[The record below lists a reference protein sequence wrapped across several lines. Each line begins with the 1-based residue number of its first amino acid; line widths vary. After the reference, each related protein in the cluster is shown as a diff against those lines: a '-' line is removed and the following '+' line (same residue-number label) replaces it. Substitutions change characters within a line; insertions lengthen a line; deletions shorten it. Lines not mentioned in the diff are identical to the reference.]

1 MYEFSPYIRENL
13 EFLQKLSKT
22 KNDKKKNSILL
33 SATAD
38 QILAIIEICA
48 NILKFNF
55 TLTKRQKKKLVKY
68 ADFYRALA
76 RTRSEKSAR
85 KKLQQGS
92 GIAIGALLV
101 PVLASL
107 ASNLIEKITQ

>member
-22 KNDKKKNSILL
+22 KSDKKKNSILL

-55 TLTKRQKKKLVKY
+55 TLTKKQKKKLVKY